1 MTTQEQKQCPKC
13 QQPVDGQATQCDKC
27 GHVFRAA
34 LVDNRT
40 RFQPIV
46 TPKAQAEGNRSTT
59 LIRVAIVVVAL
70 VVIALV
76 WLGMH
81 H

>member
-1 MTTQEQKQCPKC
+1 MTMQDQKQCPQC
-13 QQPVDGQATQCDKC
+13 QQPVDAAATQCDKC

-46 TPKAQAEGNRSTT
+46 TPKSETEGSKTKT
-59 LIRVAIVVVAL
+59 LILAAIVVVVL
-70 VVIALV
+70 VVIVLV
-76 WLGMH
+76 VLGMRH
-81 H
+81 